1 MGENLHSDD
10 VTLAG
15 QFPANERHGTMSPD
29 SFMCFDT
36 IVRPVGLGACG
47 TLEMPT
53 ESPDGA
59 SEPDLSGDGT
69 R

>member
-1 MGENLHSDD
+1 MGENLHGDD
-10 VTLAG
+10 VTVAG
-15 QFPANERHGTMSPD
+15 QLPVNERHGTMSWD

-47 TLEMPT
+47 ILERPT

-59 SEPDLSGDGT
+59 SESDLSGDG
-69 R
+69 RR